1 MQLCIKDTTGKT
13 ILSLE
18 VECSDIVEHV
28 KAKFYEREGTPSIQQ
43 RLIFAG
49 TPLEDSHTLAEC
61 GMQGDTCSVC
71 LERMLEPTMDGAHV
85 RAPPHADVPQV
96 QCVRS
101 MVHDDMLS
109 PDMRS
114 LVNEGTLT
122 VGQAMKMMGLD
133 DVVAHFQTMAV
144 GGDEDRR
151 GPAGVMPCGRSSS
164 LIKICM
170 GKGKTITL
178 EVKGSDTMENVKVR
192 RLSYPCAPCAA
203 QCHADCEQLRR
214 MHRPAHNCAAHADLR
229 ATVP

>member
-1 MQLCIKDTTGKT
+1 
-13 ILSLE
+13 
-18 VECSDIVEHV
+18 
-28 KAKFYEREGTPSIQQ
+28 
-43 RLIFAG
+43 
-49 TPLEDSHTLAEC
+49 
-61 GMQGDTCSVC
+61 MQGDTCSVS

-85 RAPPHADVPQV
+85 RAPPHVDVPQV

-122 VGQAMKMMGLD
+122 VGQAMQMMGFD

-151 GPAGVMPCGRSSS
+151 RSAAGAIRV
-164 LIKICM
+164 KICM

-178 EVKGSDTMENVKVR
+178 EVEGTDTIENVKVR
-192 RLSYPCAPCAA
+192 RLSYPCAPWHMRRTMSCRLRTITSHAPTCA
-203 QCHADCEQLRR
+203 QS
-214 MHRPAHNCAAHADLR
+214 CAAHADLR